1 MDTNQKDSQLFSSA
15 WILELYKANRNLIH
29 VITAISVVVFLVIAL
44 ILPSEYRATVILF
57 PASNESASHTLLS
70 GNESS
75 KGLSRFGETEE
86 VEYFLQ
92 VLYSDQIKEYITHQ
106 FDLFNHYN
114 IDTTSSYPKTKL
126 TNKWENNIS
135 FRKTEFLSIEI
146 EVFDK
151 DPVYAAKIANTIA
164 DYSDTLY
171 NKIKHERAK
180 KAFEIVKKEY
190 FDAIND
196 VQKMQDSLQK
206 LRELGVVN
214 YEAQSEVYSDAYAQA
229 LAKGNKDGAKAIEEK
244 FKILAQYGGT
254 YQMFDEILTNES
266 KRLSELKQKYI
277 EAKVDAEQYIPY
289 KFIVSRAE
297 VPEKAYYPIRWLV
310 FLGGV
315 LSTLILTFFIL
326 AFVSQKKK
334 SEFKNE
340 Q

>member
-1 MDTNQKDSQLFSSA
+1 MENKSNHLFTSE
-15 WILELYKANRNLIH
+15 WLLELYFVNKKILNIVLVVSI
-29 VITAISVVVFLVIAL
+29 VFFSVLAY

-57 PASNESASHTLLS
+57 PASNESASHILLS

-75 KGLSRFGETEE
+75 KGLNRFGETEE

-92 VLYSDQIKEYITHQ
+92 VLYSDQIKEYITRK
-106 FDLFNHYN
+106 FDLYNHYN
-114 IDTTSSYPKTKL
+114 IDTTSRYPKTKL
-126 TNKWENNIS
+126 TKKWENNIS

-151 DPVYAAKIANTIA
+151 DPVYAANIAKTIA
-164 DYSDTLY
+164 EYSDTLY
-171 NKIKHERAK
+171 NKIKHERAI
-180 KAFEIVKKEY
+180 KAFEIIKKEY
-190 FDAIND
+190 FNALNEIS
-196 VQKMQDSLQK
+196 QMQDSLQK

-229 LAKGNKDGAKAIEEK
+229 LAKGNKEGAKAIEEK

-266 KRLSELKQKYI
+266 KRISELKQKYL
-277 EAKVDAEQYIPY
+277 EAKIDAEQYIPY
-289 KFIVSRAE
+289 KFIVSKAE

-310 FLGGV
+310 FLAGV
-315 LSTLILTFFIL
+315 LSTLIFTLFLL
-326 AFVSQKKK
+326 AFLSQKKK
-334 SEFKNE
+334 SPIQN

>member
-1 MDTNQKDSQLFSSA
+1 
-15 WILELYKANRNLIH
+15 
-29 VITAISVVVFLVIAL
+29 
-44 ILPSEYRATVILF
+44 
-57 PASNESASHTLLS
+57 
-70 GNESS
+70 
-75 KGLSRFGETEE
+75 
-86 VEYFLQ
+86 
-92 VLYSDQIKEYITHQ
+92 
-106 FDLFNHYN
+106 
-114 IDTTSSYPKTKL
+114 DTTSSYPKTKL

-151 DPVYAAKIANTIA
+151 DPVFAAKIANTIA